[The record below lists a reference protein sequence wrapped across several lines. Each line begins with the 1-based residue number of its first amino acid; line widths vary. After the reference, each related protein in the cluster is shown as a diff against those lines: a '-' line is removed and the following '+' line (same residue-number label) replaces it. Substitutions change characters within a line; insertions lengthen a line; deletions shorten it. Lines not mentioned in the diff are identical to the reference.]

1 MVICLQRGAD
11 CLRMVQL
18 MPLLSQNPII
28 SASFEFRLV
37 VPFWYRLTQ
46 VVLDMVIDATTAE
59 KLDGIS
65 RGVDANP
72 LPFIF
77 HPFLISHY
85 CSTHVSPIPFL
96 VSSNL
101 AWLSGKALSYSSF
114 LLSSNLA
121 RSCYLTGSKAVK
133 RSLLLPYHSAQWV
146 Q

>member
-1 MVICLQRGAD
+1 
-11 CLRMVQL
+11 MVQL
-18 MPLLSQNPII
+18 MPLPSQNPII

-85 CSTHVSPIPFL
+85 CSTHSLPCFL
-96 VSSNL
+96 EFSMAVWESSVVL
-101 AWLSGKALSYSSF
+101 FFPSILKF
-114 LLSSNLA
+114 
-121 RSCYLTGSKAVK
+121 SKV
-133 RSLLLPYHSAQWV
+133 LLPYRIKGR
-146 Q
+146 